1 MEIVVLVKQVPDT
14 ESMIS
19 IADDGVSIKKEDIKW
34 IMNPYDE
41 LAVEEALQIRDAQS
55 GTVTILS
62 MGPQKAIEAIRT
74 ALAMGADQGVHINDP
89 QAEGSDALATA
100 KILSAALKGMPY
112 DLIIA
117 GHRAVDEDNYQ
128 VASAVA
134 EYLGIPQI
142 SMVVKTELVDGKIK
156 CHRTVDGGSVVIEA
170 SLPAMI
176 TTQRGLNEPRYASL
190 PGIMKAKKKPVDVKT
205 VADLGVD
212 MASVGAEN
220 RKVKIKALN
229 FPPQRQ
235 AVRMIEGE
243 TPADIAAELVK
254 VLHEDTKII

>member
-14 ESMIS
+14 ESMIA
-19 IADDGVSIKKEDIKW
+19 IAADGKSIKTEDIKW

-41 LAVEEALQIRDAQS
+41 LAVEEALQIREAQG

-62 MGPQKAIEAIRT
+62 MGPDKAIEAIRT
-74 ALAMGADQGVHINDP
+74 ALAMGADKGVHVNDP
-89 QAEGSDALATA
+89 AALGSDALATA
-100 KILSAALKGMPY
+100 KILAAALKEMPY
-112 DLIIA
+112 DIILA

-128 VASAVA
+128 VAAGVA
-134 EYLGIPQI
+134 EILGIPQV
-142 SMVVKTELVDGKIK
+142 SMAVKAELGDGKVT
-156 CHRTVDGGSVVIEA
+156 CHRTIEGGTVVVEA
-170 SLPAMI
+170 SLPAII

-212 MASVGAEN
+212 AASVGAAN
-220 RKVKIKALN
+220 RKVKIKSLQ
-229 FPPQRQ
+229 FPPERQ

-243 TPADIAAELVK
+243 SPAEIAAELVN
-254 VLHEDTKII
+254 VLHNETKII